1 MSDYSSKLK
10 CWLKDNYRGIPCR
23 IELWDANIMVADSLS
38 GPNYQQEKNAAD
50 DILPEPY
57 RIGEGIHEY
66 YRRCCEHYYGN
77 GIVDPGE
84 NIFHT
89 EYMISVGTV
98 VWATMH
104 HMGTERFTDVYSYKS
119 CFDAPK
125 TVKDIFNTY
134 ITPLIIAIYLN
145 GDINNDDIFWTDSE
159 IPTIHVGH
167 GIQHLIDVW
176 NGIIQGDFRMSFSPY
191 ELGLHISHTVF
202 SINQE
207 RQEYLKEVME
217 KALQ

>member
-1 MSDYSSKLK
+1 M
-10 CWLKDNYRGIPCR
+10 
-23 IELWDANIMVADSLS
+23 AADSLS
-38 GPNYQQEKNAAD
+38 GPDYQQEKNSAD

-57 RIGEGIHEY
+57 RIGEGINEY

-77 GIVDPGE
+77 GIVDPGD

-98 VWATMH
+98 AWTTTH
-104 HMGTERFTDVYSYKS
+104 HIGAERFTDAYSYKS
-119 CFDAPK
+119 CFEAPK

-134 ITPLIIAIYLN
+134 ITPSIIALYLN
-145 GDINNDDIFWTDSE
+145 GDINNDNIFWTDAE
-159 IPTIHVGH
+159 IPTINVGH
-167 GIQHLIDVW
+167 GMQHLIDAW
-176 NGIIQGDFRMSFSPY
+176 NSIIRGDFRMSFSPH
-191 ELGLHISHTVF
+191 ELGIYVSHTVF